1 MWFIYT
7 IEYYSA
13 IKNNEIVPFEARWM
27 DLEIVILSEIRDKEK
42 YHMIWLIY
50 LKSRDITLLTKV
62 HLVQVMVFPVVM
74 DVRVVL

>member
-1 MWFIYT
+1 
-7 IEYYSA
+7 
-13 IKNNEIVPFEARWM
+13 M

-50 LKSRDITLLTKV
+50 LKSRDITLLTKI